1 MTPGHTHYAV
11 GIGVTVVSA
20 LLYNVGF
27 VLEKR
32 GLGHLPDVHA
42 RRLVHLV
49 RSVASSP
56 AWVMGFGS
64 MLAGL
69 ALQIVALSVVPISVV
84 QPIFVSGIV
93 LLLVLAHLALG
104 EHLGRREWAG
114 VASVAVALLFISL
127 SLDPRVDRAGT
138 SGTVGG
144 IIGVGVPTVAVA
156 LWLFLAADRLHHGTG
171 GRGTGGRGT
180 GGRGTGGR
188 GTGGRGTDGGA
199 RDHLRAPLYGMASG
213 LVYGVASLAT
223 KAVSAQME
231 KGGIF
236 HAIPHVLASPYVYLL
251 GLSSAGGLVLF
262 QTALQRCHA
271 SVVVPVSNV
280 ISSAYVVAVG
290 TVLFGEHL
298 PATHWRV
305 ALRIVGFAGVLG
317 GMALL
322 AGARSVADTYPP
334 VYPEPD
340 LEASA
345 LEASEL

>member
-1 MTPGHTHYAV
+1 MIAAAAGTGGAHYAV

-27 VLEKR
+27 VLEKH
-32 GLGHLPDVHA
+32 GLTALPDVHA
-42 RRLVHLV
+42 RRLGHLV

-56 AWVMGFGS
+56 AWMAGFVS

-104 EHLGRREWAG
+104 EHLGRRDWSG
-114 VASVAVALLFISL
+114 VGVVAVALLFISL
-127 SLDPRVDRAGT
+127 SLDPRNDHAGT
-138 SGTVGG
+138 KGTVLG
-144 IIGVGVPTVAVA
+144 IVGIGVPTAVVAV
-156 LWLFLAADRLHHGTG
+156 WLFLAADRLSHTG
-171 GRGTGGRGT
+171 GTHTGAGP
-180 GGRGTGGR
+180 
-188 GTGGRGTDGGA
+188 A
-199 RDHLRAPLYGMASG
+199 RLHLRAPLYGMASG

-223 KAVSAQME
+223 KAVSAQLE

-236 HAIPHVLASPYVYLL
+236 HALPHVLASPYVYLL
-251 GLSSAGGLVLF
+251 GVSSAGGLVLF

-290 TVLFGEHL
+290 TVLFGDHL
-298 PATHWRV
+298 PETGWRV
-305 ALRIVGFAGVLG
+305 ALRLVGFAGVLA

-334 VYPEPD
+334 LYPEP
-340 LEASA
+340 EPVGAES
-345 LEASEL
+345 

>member
-1 MTPGHTHYAV
+1 MIVAAAHTGGVHYAV
-11 GIGVTVVSA
+11 GIGVTVASA

-27 VLEKR
+27 VLEKH
-32 GLGHLPDVHA
+32 GLTALPDVHA
-42 RRLVHLV
+42 RRLGHLL

-56 AWVMGFGS
+56 AWLAGFVS

-69 ALQIVALSVVPISVV
+69 ALQILALSVVPISVV

-104 EHLGRREWAG
+104 EHLGRRDWAG
-114 VASVAVALLFISL
+114 VGVVAVALLFISL
-127 SLDPRVDRAGT
+127 SLDPRNDHAGT
-138 SGTVGG
+138 RGTFTG
-144 IIGVGVPTVAVA
+144 IIGIGVPTAVVAV
-156 LWLFLAADRLHHGTG
+156 WLFLTADRLGHA
-171 GRGTGGRGT
+171 
-180 GGRGTGGR
+180 
-188 GTGGRGTDGGA
+188 DGHT
-199 RDHLRAPLYGMASG
+199 RMHLRAPLYGMASG

-236 HAIPHVLASPYVYLL
+236 HALPHVLASPYVYLL
-251 GLSSAGGLVLF
+251 GVSSAGGLVLF

-290 TVLFGEHL
+290 TVLFGDHL
-298 PATHWRV
+298 PDTGWRV
-305 ALRIVGFAGVLG
+305 ALRLVGFAGVLG
-317 GMALL
+317 GMVLL

-334 VYPEPD
+334 LYTEPEPVGAD
-340 LEASA
+340 
-345 LEASEL
+345 

>member
-1 MTPGHTHYAV
+1 VIVAAAPAPGAHYAV

-27 VLEKR
+27 VLEKH
-32 GLGHLPDVHA
+32 GLTALPDVHA

-56 AWVMGFGS
+56 AWMAGFVA

-104 EHLGRREWAG
+104 EHLGRRDWAG
-114 VASVAVALLFISL
+114 VGVVAVALLFISL
-127 SLDPRVDRAGT
+127 SLDPRNDHAGT
-138 SGTVGG
+138 KGTVVG
-144 IIGVGVPTVAVA
+144 IIGVGVPTAAVAV
-156 LWLFLAADRLHHGTG
+156 WLFLAADRLGHGSG
-171 GRGTGGRGT
+171 GN
-180 GGRGTGGR
+180 
-188 GTGGRGTDGGA
+188 A
-199 RDHLRAPLYGMASG
+199 RLHLRAPLYGMASG

-236 HAIPHVLASPYVYLL
+236 HALPHVLASPYVYLL
-251 GLSSAGGLVLF
+251 GVSSAGGLILF

-290 TVLFGEHL
+290 TVLFGDQL
-298 PATHWRV
+298 PETGWRV
-305 ALRIVGFAGVLG
+305 ALRLVGFAGVLA

-322 AGARSVADTYPP
+322 AGGRSVADTYPP
-334 VYPEPD
+334 LYAEPEAEPVGA
-340 LEASA
+340 EP
-345 LEASEL
+345 